1 MTQTTETTGA
11 EIRKRGRPKK
21 DTSLIFYR
29 DRNGRVKAWNP
40 AANAAA
46 NTPSRIPD
54 AVRLYDGLGHDWA
67 AWGKPLTRDG
77 DYNAARRTPFRQR
90 PEGYFEE
97 DVKALDEMFA
107 AASGT
112 STIRLTLA
120 ALADLFAGHRP
131 PSTVVL
137 HGVFWTRFLANV
149 FIREAGAD
157 GINRSRFEKP
167 EGKVWASVN
176 VLPSAGGGYNYT
188 DEAWYSVVNMV
199 RPPVFCVKVEGDRYM
214 LEDESCGLLCGWEP
228 ETLAACVLES
238 LWRRKGVDSCSA
250 LSEPPETGPQGTALA
265 SEPPP
270 PCEDNHPESA
280 PSDAVS
286 EPAAVPQ
293 AEADEEAD
301 AGEEKPDEPPVQPR
315 APSALFATG
324 KTWGQI
330 KAGDVWLKGLT
341 TAKDLQAPMPLS
353 RVLAMTTDHEV
364 TRRLTE
370 ECRAIGDKKARNDFK
385 RDNLHVWYAAPVFGD
400 RFKGSVKGNI
410 AGYTGLACLDFDGM
424 KSRADAEAARDD
436 LFMEFKE
443 ILFAAVSASGLG
455 VYVLVTLDFDGTEE
469 GYKTALSAAF
479 EAFEAKGYMPDT
491 GCVDPT
497 RARYLSS
504 DPDALQRPDDFV
516 PQAIKPGEGD
526 GYFVLPASML
536 RKCWTNSSRKRK
548 GAGKEYLKEALDRI
562 ATAPEGMKDTT
573 ITSVMGTCAR
583 LIRNYGMN
591 ADEVYDRVRKVASAY
606 GYDTKKTADK
616 IRRLGV
622 GNEGEMS

>member
-1 MTQTTETTGA
+1 MTPTTPTTGA

-21 DTSLIFYR
+21 DTGLIFFR
-29 DRNGRVKAWNP
+29 DRKGRVKAWNP

-46 NTPSRIPD
+46 NTPGRIPE
-54 AVRLYDGLGHDWA
+54 AVRLYDGLGHDWPV
-67 AWGKPLTRDG
+67 WGKPLTRDG

-90 PEGYFEE
+90 PEGCFEA

-107 AASGT
+107 AASG
-112 STIRLTLA
+112 SSSVLLTLA
-120 ALADLFAGHRP
+120 ALGDLFAGHRP
-131 PSTVVL
+131 PATVVL

-167 EGKVWASVN
+167 DGKVWASVN

-214 LEDESCGLLCGWEP
+214 LDDADSDLVGGWEP

-238 LWRRKGVDSCSA
+238 LWRRKGVNSCAALDS
-250 LSEPPETGPQGTALA
+250 PPETVPQGTALA
-265 SEPPP
+265 QEAPP
-270 PCEDNHPESA
+270 PCEDNPPPPA
-280 PSDAVS
+280 TPSEAVS
-286 EPAAVPQ
+286 EPAAGPQ
-293 AEADEEAD
+293 SEAD
-301 AGEEKPDEPPVQPR
+301 AGEEMPAKPGDPV
-315 APSALFATG
+315 SLFAAG
-324 KTWGQI
+324 KTWGEI

-370 ECRAIGDKKARNDFK
+370 ECRAIGDKKARNEFK
-385 RDNLHVWYAAPVFGD
+385 RDNLHVWYAAPVFAD
-400 RFKGSVKGNI
+400 RFKGSVKGNV

-424 KSRADAEAARDD
+424 KSLADAEAARDD

-491 GCVDPT
+491 GCADPT

-516 PQAIKPGEGD
+516 PRAIRPGEGD

-536 RKCWTNSSRKRK
+536 RQCWTNSARKRK
-548 GAGKEYLKEALDRI
+548 GAGKEYLKEALERI
-562 ATAPEGMKDTT
+562 ARAGDGMKDTT
-573 ITSVMGTCAR
+573 ITSVMGTCSR
-583 LIRNYGMN
+583 LIRNYGMD
-591 ADEVYDRVRKVASAY
+591 AGEVYDRVRKVASAY

-622 GNEGEMS
+622 ENGEADNAR